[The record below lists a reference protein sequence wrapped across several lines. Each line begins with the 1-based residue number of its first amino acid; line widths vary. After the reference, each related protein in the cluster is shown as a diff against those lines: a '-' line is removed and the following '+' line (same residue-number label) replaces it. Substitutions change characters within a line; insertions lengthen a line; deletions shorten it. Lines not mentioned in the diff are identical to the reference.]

1 MGRQY
6 MRWFLASL
14 EPLLRSFGSEDRE
27 PNIQQLL
34 FIGVVDHQAL
44 PHISYEYCSC
54 AKLQHGSNSR
64 GVLNF
69 HHLTLTFFYGVKQTV
84 HYDCGFTGAHFLQ
97 LIGTDY

>member
-64 GVLNF
+64 GILNF
-69 HHLTLTFFYGVKQTV
+69 HHLTLMFLMVSNRRSIMIVGSRV
-84 HYDCGFTGAHFLQ
+84 HTSFN
-97 LIGTDY
+97 